1 MQEVLDSVRNWS
13 DTNKMKLNAMKTKG
27 RILFCKIYS
36 TTRQSLYWPCPCPC
50 PLALSVAVKCYVHCP
65 QN

>member
-27 RILFCKIYS
+27 MWFVLQNLFY
-36 TTRQSLYWPCPCPC
+36 
-50 PLALSVAVKCYVHCP
+50 
-65 QN
+65 N